1 MNMIADRFIRQSELI
16 PAEKLKS
23 ISVSVIGIGAIGRQ
37 VALQLASVGSQHVQ
51 LIDFDTIE
59 ATNITTQGY
68 LQEDLGRQKVE
79 VTADYMRR
87 IAPDIQVSTIVDRY
101 RPQQHL
107 EEVIFCCVD
116 SISSRSAIWKSVK
129 DQCLF
134 WCDGRMLGEVI
145 RILVV
150 NDQQTKAHYPTT
162 LFPQA
167 DAHSGSCTSQS
178 TIYAASIAAG
188 LMIHQ
193 FARWLRGIKIDS
205 EVSLNLL
212 ACELTADQG
221 LCTS

>member
-1 MNMIADRFIRQSELI
+1 MTTTPDRYLRQNELI
-16 PAEKLKS
+16 PPLQLNKVK
-23 ISVSVIGIGAIGRQ
+23 VSVIGIGAIGRQ
-37 VALQLASVGSQHVQ
+37 IALQLASLGSRHVQ

-59 ATNITTQGY
+59 PTNITTQGY
-68 LQEDLGRQKVE
+68 LQEDLDREKVK
-79 VTADYMRR
+79 VTADQMRK
-87 IAPDIQVSTIVDRY
+87 IDPSIEVSTIVDRY
-101 RPQQHL
+101 RPQQKL
-107 EEVIFCCVD
+107 GEVIFCCVD

-150 NDQQTKAHYPTT
+150 NDHQSKVHYPTT

-167 DAHSGSCTSQS
+167 DAQNGSCTSQS

-193 FARWLRGIKIDS
+193 YARWLRGIKIDFD
-205 EVSLNLL
+205 VSLNLL
-212 ACELTADQG
+212 ASELT
-221 LCTS
+221 SVS

>member
-1 MNMIADRFIRQSELI
+1 MTRTEDRFIRQTKLVPS
-16 PAEKLKS
+16 EKLKNIKVS
-23 ISVSVIGIGAIGRQ
+23 IIGIGAIGRQ
-37 VALQLASVGSQHVQ
+37 VCLQLASIGIQQVQ

-59 ATNITTQGY
+59 PTNITTQGY
-68 LQEDLGRQKVE
+68 LQDDLGSKKVS
-79 VTADYMRR
+79 VTADHIRKVD
-87 IAPDIQVSTIVDRY
+87 PGIQVCTIDDRY
-101 RPQQHL
+101 RPQL
-107 EEVIFCCVD
+107 RLGEVIFCCVD
-116 SISSRSAIWKSVK
+116 SISSRSAIWNSVK

-150 NDQQTKAHYPTT
+150 NDLQSKVHYQTT

-193 FARWLRGIKIDS
+193 FARWLRGISVDFD
-205 EVSLNLL
+205 VSLNLL
-212 ACELTADQG
+212 ASELTAVTG
-221 LCTS
+221 LCKS